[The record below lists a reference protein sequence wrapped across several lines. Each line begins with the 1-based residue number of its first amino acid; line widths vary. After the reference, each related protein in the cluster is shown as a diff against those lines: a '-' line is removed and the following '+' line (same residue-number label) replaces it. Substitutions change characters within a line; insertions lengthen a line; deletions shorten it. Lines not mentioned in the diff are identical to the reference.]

1 MRPFFFIPALRLS
14 AAALRFGTASAWY
27 PVHGYEGRRMGDLSY
42 LSIIE
47 RYHEHRG
54 AIRELLASIAV
65 GVADAPLLND
75 ADALA
80 HAYGTLRNL
89 YPFVERLYA
98 LDAQGRRINV
108 GAAGGGRLAVRSD
121 CSQRPFYLQARE
133 DDGVV
138 VTEPYLSSASRG
150 LCLSAGVAVRVDG
163 VLLGYVV
170 FDTGLGRI
178 VEFLMGD
185 TLRRRFQGG
194 FRLIYTL
201 IVTGLMAV
209 VGVLLFSSAQEFYAL
224 FSTGLGADLH
234 LRPFGIIIFLTLGQA
249 VFDLAK
255 TILEEEVLMHKDV
268 YRHSAT
274 RRTITRFM
282 SAILIA
288 VSIEAL
294 LLLFKAALGEG
305 GDFVSAVWMLLAAV
319 ALLAGLGLYVYLG
332 ARAEAVLLGARR
344 RVG

>member
-1 MRPFFFIPALRLS
+1 MEYHVSLARHLPETRH
-14 AAALRFGTASAWY
+14 TAVMGA
-27 PVHGYEGRRMGDLSY
+27 GMGDLSY

-47 RYHEHRG
+47 RFHEHRG
-54 AIRELLASIAV
+54 VIRELLASIAA
-65 GVADAPLLND
+65 GVSDAPLLD
-75 ADALA
+75 DEDALA
-80 HAYGTLRNL
+80 RAYAMLRNL

-108 GAAGGGRLAVRSD
+108 GARGGGRLAVRSD
-121 CSQRPFYLQARE
+121 CSQRPFYLQART
-133 DDGVV
+133 DGGLV
-138 VTEPYLSSASRG
+138 VTEPYVSSASRG
-150 LCLSAGVAVRVDG
+150 LCLSAGIAIQVDG
-163 VLLGYVV
+163 ELRGYIV
-170 FDTGLGRI
+170 FDAGLGRI

-185 TLRRRFQGG
+185 TLRRRFQGS
-194 FRLIYTL
+194 FRMIYSL
-201 IVTGLMAV
+201 IVAGLMAV
-209 VGVLLFSSAQEFYAL
+209 VGVLLFSSGQEFYAL
-224 FSTGLGADLH
+224 FRGGLGTDLH
-234 LRPFGIIIFLTLGQA
+234 LRPFGIIIFLTLGLA

-305 GDFVSAVWMLLAAV
+305 GEFVSAVWMLLAAV
-319 ALLAGLGLYVYLG
+319 ALLAGLGVYVYLG
-332 ARAEAVLLGARR
+332 ARAEAVLLGAQRR
-344 RVG
+344 RAG

>member
-1 MRPFFFIPALRLS
+1 
-14 AAALRFGTASAWY
+14 
-27 PVHGYEGRRMGDLSY
+27 MGDLSY

-54 AIRELLASIAV
+54 AIRELLASVAV
-65 GVADAPLLND
+65 GVSDVPLL
-75 ADALA
+75 ADEEALGRA
-80 HAYGTLRNL
+80 FGTLRNL

-98 LDAQGRRINV
+98 LDAQGWRTNV
-108 GAAGGGRLAVRSD
+108 GANGSDRRAERGD
-121 CSQRPFYLQARE
+121 CSQRPFYLQVQEAG
-133 DDGVV
+133 GVV
-138 VTEPYLSSASRG
+138 VTEPYMSGTSRG
-150 LCLSAGVAVRVDG
+150 LCLSAGVGVYVDG
-163 VLLGYVV
+163 VLQGYIVLDV
-170 FDTGLGRI
+170 GLGRV

-194 FRLIYTL
+194 FRLVYSL
-201 IVTGLMAV
+201 IVMGLMAV
-209 VGVLLFSSAQEFYAL
+209 VGVLLFSSGQEFYAL
-224 FSTGLGADLH
+224 FQGGLGADLH
-234 LRPFGIIIFLTLGQA
+234 LRPFGIIIFLTLGLA

-305 GDFVSAVWMLLAAV
+305 GEFVSAVWMLLAAV
-319 ALLAGLGLYVYLG
+319 ALLAGLGVYVYLG
-332 ARAEAVLLGARR
+332 ARAEAILLEARR
-344 RVG
+344 RRTG